1 MRSLTRFIFF
11 MAVSLAG
18 LTLAQSQDNS
28 KNKGGSI
35 TGRVTI
41 ASKSVAGVTVTV
53 SSGADALSGGGLSLK
68 TTTDDEGRFRISNL
82 PSGTY
87 YVWPFAPAFVVNEGT
102 GIYPQGKS
110 VAVEDGEVAE
120 GINFTLN
127 RGAAITGRVT
137 DSSGRPLI
145 EERIRILPVD
155 PQLRRLISSIYPNIN
170 SILTD
175 DRGAYRVFGLPAG
188 KYKVAI
194 GDQFAAFTSTRGRRF
209 YPQTFHP
216 DVTDEAKATLVELTE
231 GSEANNVD
239 ITVARAL
246 TGFSASGAVVDTEK
260 NQPVAGVSFGLTIL
274 VGGRPSG
281 FMSGNGVSTSGGAWR
296 IDNLPPGRYAASI
309 LPGSGTGYYGE
320 TQPFDITDSD
330 VSNLE
335 MKVHQGSMIN
345 GNIVFESPV
354 DKMVWAR
361 LSQTRLAVTMS
372 GVGSSIGTISYSNIN
387 PDGSFQAGPFQAG
400 TAVIRLTAADRNSS
414 SEFAALSIDLNGADK
429 SRGIEITP
437 GENVSGVRIIVG
449 YGSGTIRG
457 TLKVEGGVIPSEQ
470 YINASFSRIGSPLV
484 IAYTRVDA
492 RGRFVFEH
500 VPPGNYEVVV
510 TVYLDRKSVNGRQ
523 AVVSSNGVVTEV
535 TVTLNLSPGP
545 APGP

>member
-18 LTLAQSQDNS
+18 PALVQSQDNS
-28 KNKGGSI
+28 RNKGGSI

-41 ASKSVAGVTVTV
+41 ASKPLAGVTVTV
-53 SSGADALSGGGLSLK
+53 SAGADASSGGGLSLK

-87 YVWPFAPAFVVNEGT
+87 YVWPFVPAFVVNEGT
-102 GIYPQGKS
+102 GIYPQGNS
-110 VAVEDGEVAE
+110 VAVEDGEIAE
-120 GINFTLN
+120 DINFTLN

-155 PQLRRLISSIYPNIN
+155 PNLRRLISSIYPNIN
-170 SILTD
+170 SIFTD
-175 DRGAYRVFGLPAG
+175 DRGIYRVFGLPAG
-188 KYKVAI
+188 KYRVAI
-194 GDQFAAFTSTRGRRF
+194 GDQFAAFTATRGRRF

-231 GSEANNVD
+231 GNEASNVD
-239 ITVARAL
+239 ITVARAM
-246 TGFSASGAVVDTEK
+246 TGFSASGTVIDAEK
-260 NQPVAGVSFGLTIL
+260 NQPVSGVSFGLTII

-281 FMSGNGVSTSGGAWR
+281 FMSGNGISTSAGAFR

-345 GNIVFESPV
+345 GNVVFEGPV
-354 DKMVWAR
+354 DRMVWGR
-361 LSQTRLAVTMS
+361 ISQTRLAVTMS
-372 GVGSSIGTISYSNIN
+372 GVGSSVGTISYSDIN

-400 TAVIRLTAADRNSS
+400 TAVIRLTAADRNSAA
-414 SEFAALSIDLNGADK
+414 EFAALSIDVNGADK

-437 GENVSGVRIIVG
+437 GENVSGVRITVG
-449 YGSGTIRG
+449 YGTGTIRG
-457 TLKVEGGVIPSEQ
+457 TLKVEGGVIASGQ
-470 YINASFSRIGSPLV
+470 YVSASFSRTGSPLV
-484 IAYTRVDA
+484 ISYTRVDA

-510 TVYLDRKSVNGRQ
+510 TAYMDRRPVTARQ
-523 AVVSSNGVVTEV
+523 SVVSSNGVVTEV
-535 TVTLNLSPGP
+535 TVALNLSPGP

>member
-11 MAVSLAG
+11 MAVGLAG
-18 LTLAQSQDNS
+18 LTLVQSQDNT

-35 TGRVTI
+35 AGRVTI
-41 ASKSVAGVTVTV
+41 ASKPVAGATVTV
-53 SSGADALSGGGLSLK
+53 SAGTDSLSGGGLSLK

-87 YVWPFAPAFVVNEGT
+87 YVWPFVPAFVVNEGT

-110 VAVEDGEVAE
+110 VAVEDGETAE
-120 GINFTLN
+120 DINFTLN

-155 PQLRRLISSIYPNIN
+155 PNLRRLISSVYPSIN

-175 DRGAYRVFGLPAG
+175 DRGVYRVYGLPAG

-216 DVTDEAKATLVELTE
+216 DVTDEAKATLIDLTE

-246 TGFSASGAVVDTEK
+246 TGFSASGTVIDAEK
-260 NQPVAGVSFGLTIL
+260 NQPVSGVSFGLTIL

-320 TQPFDITDSD
+320 TQPFDVTDSD

-345 GNIVFESPV
+345 GSVVFEGPV

-372 GVGSSIGTISYSNIN
+372 GVGSSISTINYSSIN
-387 PDGSFQAGPFQAG
+387 PDGSFHAGPFQAG
-400 TAVIRLTAADRNSS
+400 TAVIRLTAADTNSS
-414 SEFAALSIDLNGADK
+414 AEFAALSIDVNGADK
-429 SRGIEITP
+429 SRGIEISP
-437 GENVSGVRIIVG
+437 GENVSGVRITVG
-449 YGSGTIRG
+449 YGTGTIRG
-457 TLKVEGGVIPSEQ
+457 TLKVEGGVMPSQ
-470 YINASFSRIGSPLV
+470 YVSASFSRIGSPLV
-484 IAYTRVDA
+484 ISYTRVDA

-510 TVYLDRKSVNGRQ
+510 TAYVDRRSVSGRQ
-523 AVVSSNGVVTEV
+523 SVVSSNGVVTEV

>member
-1 MRSLTRFIFF
+1 MRSLTRFMFF
-11 MAVSLAG
+11 MALSLAG
-18 LTLAQSQDNS
+18 PALVQSQDNS
-28 KNKGGSI
+28 RNKGGSI

-41 ASKSVAGVTVTV
+41 ASKPVAGVTVTV
-53 SSGADALSGGGLSLK
+53 SAGADALSGSGASVK

-87 YVWPFAPAFVVNEGT
+87 YVWPFVPAFVVNEGT
-102 GIYPQGKS
+102 GVYPQGKS
-110 VAVEDGEVAE
+110 VAVEDGEIAE
-120 GINFTLN
+120 DINFTLN

-137 DSSGRPLI
+137 DAAGRPLI

-155 PQLRRLISSIYPNIN
+155 PNLRRLISSVYPSIN

-175 DRGAYRVFGLPAG
+175 DRGVYRVYGLPSG

-194 GDQFAAFTSTRGRRF
+194 GDQFAAFTATRGRRF

-216 DVTDEAKATLVELTE
+216 DVTDEAKATLIELTE
-231 GSEANNVD
+231 GNEASNVD
-239 ITVARAL
+239 ITVARAM
-246 TGFSASGAVVDTEK
+246 TGFAASGTVIDAEK
-260 NQPVAGVSFGLTIL
+260 NQPVSGVSFGLTII

-281 FMSGNGVSTSGGAWR
+281 FMSGNGISTSTGAFR
-296 IDNLPPGRYAASI
+296 IDNLPPGRYAGSI

-320 TQPFDITDSD
+320 TQPFDITDGD

-345 GNIVFESPV
+345 GNLVFEGPV
-354 DKMVWAR
+354 DRMVWGR

-372 GVGSSIGTISYSNIN
+372 GVGSSVGTISYSDIN

-400 TAVIRLTAADRNSS
+400 TAVIRLIAADRNSS
-414 SEFAALSIDLNGADK
+414 AEFAALSIDVNGADK

-437 GENVSGVRIIVG
+437 GENISGVRITVG
-449 YGSGTIRG
+449 YGTGTIRG
-457 TLKVEGGVIPSEQ
+457 TVKVEGAVIPSEQ
-470 YINASFSRIGSPLV
+470 YISASFSRTGSPLV
-484 IAYTRVDA
+484 ISYNRVDA

-510 TVYLDRKSVNGRQ
+510 TAFVDRRPVTARQ
-523 AVVSSNGVVTEV
+523 SVVSSNGVVTEV
-535 TVTLNLSPGP
+535 TVGLNLSPGP
-545 APGP
+545 SPGP

>member
-1 MRSLTRFIFF
+1 

-484 IAYTRVDA
+484 IAYTLVDA

>member
-175 DRGAYRVFGLPAG
+175 DRGAYRVIGLPAG

-484 IAYTRVDA
+484 IAYTLVDA

>member
-1 MRSLTRFIFF
+1 
-11 MAVSLAG
+11 MALSLAG
-18 LTLAQSQDNS
+18 PALVQSQDNS
-28 KNKGGSI
+28 RNKGGSI
-35 TGRVTI
+35 AGRVTI
-41 ASKSVAGVTVTV
+41 ASKPVAGVTVTV
-53 SSGADALSGGGLSLK
+53 SAGAEAVSGSGVSLK
-68 TTTDDEGRFRISNL
+68 TTTDDEGRFRVSNL

-87 YVWPFAPAFVVNEGT
+87 YVWPFIPAFVVNEGT

-120 GINFTLN
+120 DINFTLN

-137 DSSGRPLI
+137 DSANRPLI

-155 PQLRRLISSIYPNIN
+155 PNLRRLTSSIYPSIN

-175 DRGAYRVFGLPAG
+175 DRGIYRVYGLPAG

-194 GDQFAAFTSTRGRRF
+194 GDQFAAFTATRGRRF
-209 YPQTFHP
+209 SPQTFHP

-231 GSEANNVD
+231 GSEASNVD
-239 ITVARAL
+239 ITVARSM
-246 TGFSASGAVVDTEK
+246 TGFSATGTVIDAEK
-260 NQPVAGVSFGLTIL
+260 NQPVGGVSFGLTII

-281 FMSGNGVSTSGGAWR
+281 FMSGNGISTSSGAWR
-296 IDNLPPGRYAASI
+296 IDNLPPGRYAGSI

-320 TQPFDITDSD
+320 TQPFDITDGD

-345 GNIVFESPV
+345 GNVVFEGPV

-361 LSQTRLAVTMS
+361 LSQTRLAITMS
-372 GVGSSIGTISYSNIN
+372 AVGGSIGTISYANIN

-400 TAVIRLTAADRNSS
+400 TAVIRLTGADRNSS
-414 SEFAALSIDLNGADK
+414 AEFAALSMDVNGADK

-437 GENVSGVRIIVG
+437 GENVSGVRITVG
-449 YGSGTIRG
+449 YGTGTIRG
-457 TLKVEGGVIPSEQ
+457 TVQVEGGAIPSGQ
-470 YINASFSRIGSPLV
+470 YISASFTRTGSPLV
-484 IAYTRVDA
+484 ISYTRIDA

-510 TVYLDRKSVNGRQ
+510 TAYVDRKSVTARQ
-523 AVVSSNGVVTEV
+523 SVVSSNGVVTEV
-535 TVTLNLSPGP
+535 TFALNLSPGP
-545 APGP
+545 TPGP

>member
-1 MRSLTRFIFF
+1 

>member
-1 MRSLTRFIFF
+1 
-11 MAVSLAG
+11 
-18 LTLAQSQDNS
+18 
-28 KNKGGSI
+28 
-35 TGRVTI
+35 
-41 ASKSVAGVTVTV
+41 
-53 SSGADALSGGGLSLK
+53 
-68 TTTDDEGRFRISNL
+68 
-82 PSGTY
+82 
-87 YVWPFAPAFVVNEGT
+87 
-102 GIYPQGKS
+102 
-110 VAVEDGEVAE
+110 
-120 GINFTLN
+120 
-127 RGAAITGRVT
+127 
-137 DSSGRPLI
+137 
-145 EERIRILPVD
+145 
-155 PQLRRLISSIYPNIN
+155 
-170 SILTD
+170 
-175 DRGAYRVFGLPAG
+175 
-188 KYKVAI
+188 
-194 GDQFAAFTSTRGRRF
+194 
-209 YPQTFHP
+209 
-216 DVTDEAKATLVELTE
+216 
-231 GSEANNVD
+231 
-239 ITVARAL
+239 
-246 TGFSASGAVVDTEK
+246 
-260 NQPVAGVSFGLTIL
+260 
-274 VGGRPSG
+274 
-281 FMSGNGVSTSGGAWR
+281 
-296 IDNLPPGRYAASI
+296 
-309 LPGSGTGYYGE
+309 
-320 TQPFDITDSD
+320 
-330 VSNLE
+330 
-335 MKVHQGSMIN
+335 
-345 GNIVFESPV
+345 VFESPV

-484 IAYTRVDA
+484 IAYTLVDA

>member
-484 IAYTRVDA
+484 IAYTLVDA

>member
-1 MRSLTRFIFF
+1 MRSLTRFIFL
-11 MAVSLAG
+11 MALSLAG
-18 LTLAQSQDNS
+18 LTLVQSQDTIG
-28 KNKGGSI
+28 KKGGSI

-41 ASKSVAGVTVTV
+41 ASKPVAGATVTV
-53 SSGADALSGGGLSLK
+53 SAGADALSGGGLSLK

-82 PSGTY
+82 PAGTY
-87 YVWPFAPAFVVNEGT
+87 YVWPFVPAFVVNEGT

-110 VAVEDGEVAE
+110 VAVEDGETAE
-120 GINFTLN
+120 DINFTLN

-137 DSSGRPLI
+137 DFAGRPLI
-145 EERIRILPVD
+145 DERIRILPVD
-155 PQLRRLISSIYPNIN
+155 QNLRRLISSIYPSIN

-175 DRGAYRVFGLPAG
+175 DRGIYRVFGLPAG

-194 GDQFAAFTSTRGRRF
+194 GDQFSAFTATRGRRF

-239 ITVARAL
+239 ITVARAM
-246 TGFSASGAVVDTEK
+246 TGFSASGTVIDAEK
-260 NQPVAGVSFGLTIL
+260 NQPVSGVSFGLTII

-281 FMSGNGVSTSGGAWR
+281 FMSGNGISTSTGAWR

-320 TQPFDITDSD
+320 TQPFDVTDSD

-345 GNIVFESPV
+345 GNVVFE
-354 DKMVWAR
+354 
-361 LSQTRLAVTMS
+361 
-372 GVGSSIGTISYSNIN
+372 
-387 PDGSFQAGPFQAG
+387 GP
-400 TAVIRLTAADRNSS
+400 LDR
-414 SEFAALSIDLNGADK
+414 
-429 SRGIEITP
+429 
-437 GENVSGVRIIVG
+437 V
-449 YGSGTIRG
+449 
-457 TLKVEGGVIPSEQ
+457 
-470 YINASFSRIGSPLV
+470 
-484 IAYTRVDA
+484 
-492 RGRFVFEH
+492 

-510 TVYLDRKSVNGRQ
+510 TAYVDRRSVTARQ
-523 AVVSSNGVVTEV
+523 SVVSSNGVVTEV
-535 TVTLNLSPGP
+535 TVALNLSPGL

>member
-1 MRSLTRFIFF
+1 

-429 SRGIEITP
+429 TRGIEITP

-484 IAYTRVDA
+484 IAYTLVDA